1 MEGQPRGPGH
11 RIGSGVCSPTRSIC
25 AFAIGFQSGLQPGFQ
40 TELHDSSGIESNS
53 DRGWPGAFGGG
64 YRDVWLDREGHDLG
78 IWLQK
83 QGITTLVLKYRTNYR
98 PNQTEAAYPWADYLR
113 AATADARQ
121 ALQILRS
128 QASSR
133 HLDPE
138 KIGIGGFSA
147 GGHLALTVSLGMY
160 GDNQPDATLPG
171 PNFAGL
177 FYPWLREDLTAE
189 GIVEE
194 NDALPPMFFMNALDD
209 RLTPAD
215 RCIEF
220 FKRIHEKGVPSEL
233 HLYSQGGHGFDLG
246 ESKGASTPMWKE
258 SFVAW
263 LADTGFIR

>member
-1 MEGQPRGPGH
+1 M
-11 RIGSGVCSPTRSIC
+11 
-25 AFAIGFQSGLQPGFQ
+25 
-40 TELHDSSGIESNS
+40 
-53 DRGWPGAFGGG
+53 
-64 YRDVWLDREGHDLG
+64 
-78 IWLQK
+78 
-83 QGITTLVLKYRTNYR
+83 
-98 PNQTEAAYPWADYLR
+98 
-113 AATADARQ
+113 
-121 ALQILRS
+121 
-128 QASSR
+128 
-133 HLDPE
+133 
-138 KIGIGGFSA
+138 
-147 GGHLALTVSLGMY
+147 
-160 GDNQPDATLPG
+160 
-171 PNFAGL
+171 
-177 FYPWLREDLTAE
+177 REDLTAE